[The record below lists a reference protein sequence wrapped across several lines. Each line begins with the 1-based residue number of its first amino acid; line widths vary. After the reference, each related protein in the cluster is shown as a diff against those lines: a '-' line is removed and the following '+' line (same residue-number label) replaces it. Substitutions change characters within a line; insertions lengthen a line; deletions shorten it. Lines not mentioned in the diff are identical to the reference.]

1 MPPSF
6 KFALGPLSNR
16 EPEYQ
21 KQNSLVVDRHGRL
34 RYAALSRRALALPL
48 EILAEIFLHS
58 LPDVDFVTPD
68 LAATPLVLCGVCH
81 QWREVAISTPRLW
94 SSLVFD
100 VQLATRANA
109 YVDLYRRWLSRARKA
124 PLSLYLQHPD
134 GQDASEPVCLLLQTI
149 AGLSSQ
155 WRNIDLDL
163 GRDVAKILFSLN
175 VAEAAPPDESPQRE
189 GSRSP
194 KSFPLLE
201 KLAVGAHT
209 SFLESDLSISLDAP
223 RLREVFVPIYLPQIH
238 FPWVQITTF
247 RTDDIRLSPCLEIL
261 TNATNLVNGTLEIRD
276 DASIVPPSILSLNR
290 LQSLT
295 LAGMLVMDADRIPM
309 IILNCLKAPALKNL
323 TLQFAYF
330 YGSHAWSHS
339 WDVSPFLSFVSRSS
353 FQLQSLALSLM
364 PTTTEI
370 LIECLKAIPS
380 LVHLKLEPPRFV
392 NMNTVFTQLIGNSDF
407 LPKLESLH
415 MFFSI
420 HTGMHSITSS
430 VVVEMLCW
438 RWAGV
443 GVTRLKSFQMAQSS
457 FRLVMFDEAAQ
468 SELQRLEEEGLELY
482 VGKPRPGID
491 SFGISTGFNFLL

>member
-1 MPPSF
+1 
-6 KFALGPLSNR
+6 
-16 EPEYQ
+16 
-21 KQNSLVVDRHGRL
+21 
-34 RYAALSRRALALPL
+34 
-48 EILAEIFLHS
+48 
-58 LPDVDFVTPD
+58 
-68 LAATPLVLCGVCH
+68 
-81 QWREVAISTPRLW
+81 
-94 SSLVFD
+94 
-100 VQLATRANA
+100 
-109 YVDLYRRWLSRARKA
+109 
-124 PLSLYLQHPD
+124 
-134 GQDASEPVCLLLQTI
+134 
-149 AGLSSQ
+149 
-155 WRNIDLDL
+155 
-163 GRDVAKILFSLN
+163 
-175 VAEAAPPDESPQRE
+175 
-189 GSRSP
+189 
-194 KSFPLLE
+194 
-201 KLAVGAHT
+201 
-209 SFLESDLSISLDAP
+209 
-223 RLREVFVPIYLPQIH
+223 
-238 FPWVQITTF
+238 
-247 RTDDIRLSPCLEIL
+247 
-261 TNATNLVNGTLEIRD
+261 
-276 DASIVPPSILSLNR
+276 
-290 LQSLT
+290 
-295 LAGMLVMDADRIPM
+295 MDADRIPM